1 VLVLTSP
8 DMEKIAEQRRRD
20 EFFWLDLND
29 PSPAELHEAGKLL
42 DLHPLAMEDTIEWRQ
57 RPKVDTYG
65 GHVLVVFYTAKARG
79 EDVSQ
84 LEVHVYVSGGF
95 VVTVRRDACDALDG
109 LHEQLAHEPIEDEGY
124 LVYRIL
130 DRLTDAWY
138 PVIEALEARIDGLE
152 EVVLLHA
159 RREQLPVI
167 YRLRQTVR
175 ELLRTTGAQR
185 DHFMAASDAIRA
197 LPGLEHGTRERMRDV
212 GDHLAQ
218 VTSELGRQ
226 NDDLAALTSTYFNA
240 NADRLNA
247 IVTRLT
253 VLGTI
258 FIVWTMI
265 AGFFGQNFGWMVRH
279 IDGAVSFFTFG
290 LGLPVALTIVA
301 GIVMWRKRR
310 DLS

>member
-1 VLVLTSP
+1 MLVLTEL
-8 DMEKIAEQRRRD
+8 DEDVIARQRAKD
-20 EFFWLDLND
+20 EFFWLDLNR
-29 PSPAELHEAGKLL
+29 PSADELRRAGDLL
-42 DLHPLAMEDTIEWRQ
+42 KLHPLAMEDTLEWSQ

-65 GHVLVVFYTAKARG
+65 DHVLVVFYTAKARG
-79 EDVSQ
+79 DDVGQ

-95 VVTVRRDACDALDG
+95 VLTVRRDACDALDG
-109 LHEQLAHEPIEDEGY
+109 LHVQLAHEPIEDEGY

-138 PVIEALEARIDGLE
+138 PVIESLEARIDSLE
-152 EVVLLHA
+152 EIVLLHA
-159 RREQLPVI
+159 HREQLPVI

-175 ELLRTTGAQR
+175 ELLRTSGAQR
-185 DHFMAASDAIRA
+185 DHFMTASDAVRA
-197 LPGLEHGTRERMRDV
+197 LPGLEHGTRERMRDI

-218 VTSELGRQ
+218 ISSELGRQ
-226 NDDLAALTSTYFNA
+226 NDDLGLLTATYFNA

-279 IDGAVSFFTFG
+279 IDSPGSFLELG
-290 LGLPVALTIVA
+290 LGLPVVLTAIA
-301 GIVMWRKRR
+301 GVVLWRKRR
-310 DLS
+310 DLT